1 MLRAICY
8 IGRMYGERDKFI
20 LRGTSRLKNQYIY
33 NLTDS
38 REMVNMVNFPRSE
51 MCLEKL
57 DRLLYG
63 RVYIPIEINKCSP
76 IGAWKCNFSPFME
89 IITAQ

>member
-1 MLRAICY
+1 
-8 IGRMYGERDKFI
+8 
-20 LRGTSRLKNQYIY
+20 
-33 NLTDS
+33 
-38 REMVNMVNFPRSE
+38 MVNMVNFPRSE

-63 RVYIPIEINKCSP
+63 RVYIPIEINKCTP

-89 IITAQ
+89 IITDQ